1 MPGVHTEAGGA
12 EDDVDVS
19 GSEDVDELLAQ
30 PAVTTKRS
38 APARTAHVRCVF
50 IREG

>member
-1 MPGVHTEAGGA
+1 MPGVHTEAGAA
-12 EDDVDVS
+12 EDDADVAV
-19 GSEDVDELLAQ
+19 SEDVEELLAQ
-30 PAVTTKRS
+30 PAVTRRS